1 MSFRFR
7 AAGQFWKSF
16 HALSPNQKASTRQAW
31 EIFKKDPFDSRLRT
45 HKIHS
50 LSALYKKTVYAAVI
64 EGDLRSVFYLEG
76 SIVFT
81 VDIGSH
87 DVYRT

>member
-1 MSFRFR
+1 MIYRFR
-7 AAGQFWKSF
+7 AAEQFWKSF
-16 HALSPNQKASTRQAW
+16 YGLPSHQKTSARQAW
-31 EIFKKDPFDSRLRT
+31 VIFKNDPFDSRLRT
-45 HKIHS
+45 HRIYS
-50 LSALYKKTVYAAVI
+50 LSALYKRTIYAVVI

-76 SIVFT
+76 NTVFT

>member
-1 MSFRFR
+1 MIYRFR
-7 AAGQFWKSF
+7 AAEQFWKNF
-16 HALSPNQKASTRQAW
+16 YNLPAHQKTSARQAW
-31 EIFKKDPFDSRLRT
+31 GIFKNDPFDPRLRT

-50 LSALYKKTVYAAVI
+50 LSALYKRVIYAVVI
-64 EGDLRSVFYLEG
+64 EDDLRSVFYLEG
-76 SIVFT
+76 NTVFT